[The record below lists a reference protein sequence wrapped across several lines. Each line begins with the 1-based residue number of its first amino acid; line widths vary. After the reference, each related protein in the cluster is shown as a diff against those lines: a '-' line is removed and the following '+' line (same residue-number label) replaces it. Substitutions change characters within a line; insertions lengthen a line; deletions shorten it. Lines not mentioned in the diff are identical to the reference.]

1 MIDGWFARTLIP
13 GQLVGNAVTRGTLM
27 FVLFAPF
34 SLSLLL
40 ATTLTVF
47 DRLNA

>member
-13 GQLVGNAVTRGTLM
+13 GQLAGNAVTRGTLS
-27 FVLFAPF
+27 VCPVCTF

-40 ATTLTVF
+40 ATTLTGF
-47 DRLNA
+47 DMLNA